1 MKKLLTLS
9 VLGVMVS
16 SNAFAVLPPL
26 WQGVNEIKAILED
39 QHLSNALPSGDVI
52 LKIIKIH
59 DGYMIIT
66 NKRKAFI
73 KVNYEP
79 NQQPGPA
86 KFKIE
91 FGKVIER
98 HHEKHA
104 GIEHDEE

>member
-1 MKKLLTLS
+1 MKKMLTAF

-16 SNAFAVLPPL
+16 SHAFAVLPPL

-39 QHLSNALPSGDVI
+39 QQLSNAIPSGDVL

-66 NKRKAFI
+66 NKRKVFI
-73 KVNYEP
+73 KVNYEQ

-91 FGKVIER
+91 FGQVKER
-98 HHEKHA
+98 HHDKDVSDY
-104 GIEHDEE
+104 HDEE